1 MGEPR
6 EIEALSICL
15 TAHQATFFKA
25 AKLCVMTFPVVN
37 GPRIKS
43 VLVLLLSGLLVSS
56 TSAVAINL
64 NQNASTSL
72 IKVLSDHPG
81 AATALTSK
89 QKSEIRAILA
99 KGKGNRNFICTGISL
114 AGQRESMY
122 RVVLLRAQLVC
133 EYAKSINPSLNTTVK
148 EKIITARKLNGRVE
162 VISR

>member
-1 MGEPR
+1 
-6 EIEALSICL
+6 
-15 TAHQATFFKA
+15 
-25 AKLCVMTFPVVN
+25 
-37 GPRIKS
+37 
-43 VLVLLLSGLLVSS
+43 
-56 TSAVAINL
+56 
-64 NQNASTSL
+64 
-72 IKVLSDHPG
+72 LSDHPG

>member
-1 MGEPR
+1 MK
-6 EIEALSICL
+6 LWSKS
-15 TAHQATFFKA
+15 AT
-25 AKLCVMTFPVVN
+25 T
-37 GPRIKS
+37 
-43 VLVLLLSGLLVSS
+43 LVLSGLLVSP

-72 IKVLSDHPG
+72 VKVLSDHPG

-99 KGKGNRNFICTGISL
+99 KGKGNRNFVCTGISL

-148 EKIITARKLNGRVE
+148 EKIITSRKLNGRVE